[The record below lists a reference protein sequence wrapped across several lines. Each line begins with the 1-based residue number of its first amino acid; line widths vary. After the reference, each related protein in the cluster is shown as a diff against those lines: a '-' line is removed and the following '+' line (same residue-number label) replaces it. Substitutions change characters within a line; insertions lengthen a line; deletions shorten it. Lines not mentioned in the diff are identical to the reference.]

1 MGKITGKGRHTVKAG
16 NHPHINML
24 SKAAAMKRREYR
36 GRKWEL
42 HLKLKEQPLKTIYIA
57 CYIKTS

>member
-24 SKAAAMKRREYR
+24 SKAAAMKRVQRQEMGIAFEIKR
-36 GRKWEL
+36 TT
-42 HLKLKEQPLKTIYIA
+42 LKPYIA